1 MSHDASHVPFFFF
14 FSQSL
19 FPLVELYWNKFYD
32 CKVLVEAL
40 SYACWRFCMSAA
52 LVQLI
57 FVCLLFPSRCCK
69 SIFGF
74 FFCCFHPDV
83 ASSNQVADCSIR
95 YCIKFAI
102 AFLSFFRL
110 FHSVVIYI
118 VCCSSVHIAGSKS
131 YLFVKHCHNFLL

>member
-1 MSHDASHVPFFFF
+1 MLEVLYECCPSSVDLC
-14 FSQSL
+14 L
-19 FPLVELYWNKFYD
+19 FV
-32 CKVLVEAL
+32 V
-40 SYACWRFCMSAA
+40 
-52 LVQLI
+52 
-57 FVCLLFPSRCCK
+57 
-69 SIFGF
+69 SIQMLQVDLWFF